1 MGLAFNEPVLYK
13 LWKFIEVYCG
23 IESLL
28 VREYGQYQSFIHTC
42 VLFFIAFKTHLWVS
56 SFEEF
61 IKNQFFDRNDVLSL
75 VNLLK
80 PLIIN
85 LIQSMKQTS
94 SNKLSLLDEFVVVS
108 ASPLLRMLHEYFAF
122 KEYLDPSEWDINN
135 INW

>member
-61 IKNQFFDRNDVLSL
+61 IKNQYFDRNDVLSM

-85 LIQSMKQTS
+85 LIQSMKQT

-108 ASPLLRMLHEYFAF
+108 ASPLLRMLHDLFAF

>member
-1 MGLAFNEPVLYK
+1 M
-13 LWKFIEVYCG
+13 
-23 IESLL
+23 
-28 VREYGQYQSFIHTC
+28 
-42 VLFFIAFKTHLWVS
+42 S

-61 IKNQFFDRNDVLSL
+61 LKNQFFDRNDVLSL

-85 LIQSMKQTS
+85 LIQSMKTTG
-94 SNKLSLLDEFVVVS
+94 NKLSLLDEFVVIS

-122 KEYLDPSEWDINN
+122 KEYLDPAEWDIHG

>member
-61 IKNQFFDRNDVLSL
+61 IKNQYFDRNDVLSL

-94 SNKLSLLDEFVVVS
+94 NKLSLLDEFVVVS
-108 ASPLLRMLHEYFAF
+108 ASPLLRMLHDLFAF